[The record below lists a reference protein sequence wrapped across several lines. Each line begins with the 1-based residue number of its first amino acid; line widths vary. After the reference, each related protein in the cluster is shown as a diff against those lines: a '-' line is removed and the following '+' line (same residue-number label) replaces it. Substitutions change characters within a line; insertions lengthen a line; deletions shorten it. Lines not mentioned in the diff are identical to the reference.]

1 MPRNACR
8 ALRSLRLGLVAL
20 VAAACAACTPLGV
33 FATFTSRDPAIL
45 TAQDE
50 AYGPLGRQSLDVY
63 APRQISAA
71 RPVAVFLYGG
81 GWERGRKWDYGWVA
95 QALAARGFVVVLPDY
110 RLYPQVRFPEFLN
123 DSAQAVRWAVDHAG
137 AYGGDPSRI
146 VLLGHSA
153 GAYNAVMLGLEPS
166 YLQEAGVDPARIA
179 GIVGIAGPYDFAPLK
194 GHMAQV
200 FGTGTL
206 DQTQPVRLAR
216 AGAPPMLLVTGDADS
231 IVDPRET
238 DALGRAMRA
247 AGGEVETRSYHGIGH
262 NEIMAAMSRP
272 FRDRASVLDD
282 ISGFMGQVTD
292 APSAHAFVTN
302 RRP

>member
-1 MPRNACR
+1 MVRNVRRMSA
-8 ALRSLRLGLVAL
+8 SLRVGLVAL
-20 VAAACAACTPLGV
+20 LAAASAACTPLGV
-33 FATFTSRDPAIL
+33 FATFTPRDPALL
-45 TAQDE
+45 TARSQS
-50 AYGPLGRQSLDVY
+50 YGALGRQTLDVY

-153 GAYNAVMLGLEPS
+153 GAYNAVMLGLDPS
-166 YLQEAGVDPARIA
+166 YLRRAGVDPARIA
-179 GIVGIAGPYDFAPLK
+179 GIVGIAGPYDFLPLE
-194 GHMAQV
+194 GHMADV
-200 FGTGTL
+200 FGVG
-206 DQTQPVRLAR
+206 DPAGTQPVRLANPN
-216 AGAPPMLLVTGDADS
+216 APPMLLITGDADT
-231 IVDPRET
+231 IVDPRDT
-238 DALGRAMRA
+238 DALGQAMRA
-247 AGGEVETRSYHGIGH
+247 AGGRVETRSYPGVGH
-262 NEIMAAMSRP
+262 NEIMAAISRP

-282 ISGFMGQVTD
+282 ISGFMEQAVD

-302 RRP
+302 RTP

>member
-1 MPRNACR
+1 M
-8 ALRSLRLGLVAL
+8 GLVAL
-20 VAAACAACTPLGV
+20 AAAACAACTPLGV
-33 FATFTSRDPAIL
+33 FATFTPRDPAIL
-45 TAQDE
+45 TAQDQ
-50 AYGPLGRQSLDVY
+50 AYGALGRQTLDVY
-63 APRQISAA
+63 APRQISVA

-110 RLYPQVRFPEFLN
+110 RLYPQVRFPAFLR

-166 YLQEAGVDPARIA
+166 YLEEAGVDPARIA
-179 GIVGIAGPYDFAPLK
+179 GIVGIAGPYDFAPPQ
-194 GHMAQV
+194 GHMAEV
-200 FGTGTL
+200 FGSGDL

-216 AGAPPMLLVTGDADS
+216 ADAPPMLLVTGDADT
-231 IVDPRET
+231 IVEPRET
-238 DALGRAMRA
+238 EALGRAMRA
-247 AGGEVETRSYHGIGH
+247 VGGQVETRIYHGIGH

-302 RRP
+302 RRS